1 MNTAFLSALR
11 RNNYLW
17 FLVRF
22 LLYYLVLSSLY
33 TLYLHAFPTQ
43 VDPITRFIGYR
54 AYTLSEWLVPGLE
67 VTDPASRANFL
78 VYYFDGAAVMSI
90 IEGCNGLSV
99 VWIFFAYILS
109 FRQPLR
115 RYLVF
120 IPISILIIQTMNLLR
135 IALLT
140 YLLVYY
146 PDTSELSHDVIF
158 PGMLYGSIALLWIL
172 WNKKTL

>member
-1 MNTAFLSALR
+1 MNASLSAALQ
-11 RNNYLW
+11 NNKYLW

-22 LLYYLVLSSLY
+22 LLYYLALSTLY
-33 TLYLHAFPTQ
+33 TLYLQVFPNQ
-43 VDPITRFIGYR
+43 VDPFTRFIGYR
-54 AYTLSEWLVPGLE
+54 AYTLASWFIPGLE
-67 VTDPASRANFL
+67 VTDPASMSNYL
-78 VYYFDGAAVMSI
+78 VYYRDGEAVMSV

-120 IPISILIIQTMNLLR
+120 IPLSIVAIQGINLVR

-146 PDTSELSHDVIF
+146 PEMSQFSHDVMF
-158 PGMLYGSIALLWIL
+158 PGILYGSIALLWIL
-172 WNKKTL
+172 WNKKTA